1 MLKIDLPPKDE
12 NPLGTSP
19 ETNTP
24 GLDEDQ
30 EPLLQQVETGTPE
43 PAEDEPPPFT
53 ADQIPKWVA
62 EQAAQHEMSPEEVA
76 ERNRRKAQIVGD
88 MLEGPEMV
96 EMKKFY
102 DPIHA
107 FLKNMSEDPEANF
120 NPERVHLNYGVAL
133 PFFDEEGNLVAQDK
147 RVETYHDVLRLR
159 ATIPEDLRTK
169 GDVIP
174 WDWGP
179 SSNKRPRGKIDIF
192 AHSDFW
198 SRLSDV
204 DDPLSKYESE
214 FYALVGRVVNEQLA
228 DEYALAVEKGDVGAP
243 SLGDEEDGSSKSG
256 SEIAVATGAERG
268 GVPAEHTKSE
278 WQKRLDNLISQAKGK
293 LYAATETLRT
303 NKSAEKLKG
312 YLDKRLGALSSQ
324 GKEMSGFEK
333 GFRWLG
339 EKYNTLPRWPKLG
352 VGVALGLGAG
362 VSMAYGALPLAIGC
376 FSGVYMQRLAGFMGK
391 ALENEAKLEKERPMG
406 KWNRERAMWGALK
419 YTTAMTLGMLALS
432 YGTKEAIEYARGHGW
447 GDKVMELLTGHR
459 SPEVKTRVAGPRPAS
474 VGGSGPG
481 ATARAVA
488 EAGEMKPEGAEAL
501 NLSVGASSHG
511 YEGMLKDLM
520 KHLPENP
527 PAGMDPD
534 SDLARLFEAKADPA
548 RVGKILHDLA
558 TEHKFA
564 VGGGSVRID
573 PSAHLSIGKGG
584 ELLFSDATHTDIVS
598 AVENMKVLR
607 PHAPLA
613 PAPHIGVAGAEA
625 PINVDLPSDTGASV
639 GKAVSDA
646 APPPASLAPDPTVV
660 RTGSGGTL
668 VDSEGHPVH
677 STDFAQYSEQTP
689 TPVSDATPNP
699 VPEQGTSGGVKLEE
713 AGSIPERSPSAT
725 EQAGSIINAF
735 NIEVPTSE
743 PHIYADTGGEHLL
756 VYGGTSTERAKTILE
771 YLLKNPDKV
780 VYAADSNGA
789 YRIPW
794 HLVNGEAVPEAP
806 VQTGGFLGFFKSFM
820 EAPKPD
826 EFARLIK

>member
-1 MLKIDLPPKDE
+1 MSKIDFPPKEKGSSTDFSLASE
-12 NPLGTSP
+12 RAA
-19 ETNTP
+19 EERKKRA
-24 GLDEDQ
+24 D
-30 EPLLQQVETGTPE
+30 
-43 PAEDEPPPFT
+43 EDEPLSFT
-53 ADQIPKWVA
+53 ADQTPEWVGT
-62 EQAAQHEMSPEEVA
+62 EQAQHEMSPEKAA
-76 ERNRRKAQIVGD
+76 ERNRLRAQIVGD

-96 EMKKFY
+96 ERKKSY

-107 FLKNMSEDPEANF
+107 LLKKMSEDSEANF
-120 NPERVHLNYGVAL
+120 NPERVYLNYGVAV
-133 PFFDEEGNLVAQDK
+133 PFVNEEGNLVAEDR

-159 ATIPEDLRTK
+159 ATIPEDLRAR
-169 GDVIP
+169 GDVIH

-179 SSNKRPRGKIDIF
+179 SSKRPWGKIDIF
-192 AHSDFW
+192 AQSDFW
-198 SRLSDV
+198 GRLNDLN
-204 DDPLSKYESE
+204 DPLSKHASE
-214 FYALVGRVVNEQLA
+214 FYALADRVVNEQLA
-228 DEYALAVEKGDVGAP
+228 DEYALAVERGDVGAP
-243 SLGDEEDGSSKSG
+243 SLGDEEDWSPKSG

-268 GVPAEHTKSE
+268 GVPAGHTKSE
-278 WQKRLDNLISQAKGK
+278 WQKRLDSLINQAKGK
-293 LYAATETLRT
+293 LYSATETLRT
-303 NKSAEKLKG
+303 NESVEKLKG
-312 YLDKRLGALSSQ
+312 YLDKRLEALSSQ

-333 GFRWLG
+333 GFRWIG

-362 VSMAYGALPLAIGC
+362 VSMAYGALPLAVGC
-376 FSGVYMQRLAGFMGK
+376 FGGVYMQRLAGFMGK
-391 ALENEAKLEKERPMG
+391 ALENEAKLEKEAPGG

-447 GDKVMELLTGHR
+447 GDKAMELLTGHR
-459 SPEVKTRVAGPRPAS
+459 PPEMKTGMRTGVAGSRPTP
-474 VGGSGPG
+474 VGGSGSG
-481 ATARAVA
+481 TTARAMA
-488 EAGEMKPEGAEAL
+488 EAGGTRSEGMESL
-501 NLSVGASSHG
+501 GLSVGASSHG

-534 SDLARLFEAKADPA
+534 SDLAKLFEAKADPA

-558 TEHKFA
+558 KEHKFA
-564 VGGGSVRID
+564 VGSGSVRID
-573 PSAHLSIGKGG
+573 PSAHLSIGKSG

-598 AVENMKVLR
+598 AVENMKVLQ
-607 PHAPLA
+607 PHAPVA
-613 PAPHIGVAGAEA
+613 PASPIGVAGAES
-625 PINVDLPSDTGASV
+625 PINGLDLPSDTGASV

-646 APPPASLAPDPTVV
+646 TPPPASLAPDLTVV

-689 TPVSDATPNP
+689 APVSDATPNP
-699 VPEQGTSGGVKLEE
+699 VPEQGAPGGVKSEE
-713 AGSIPERSPSAT
+713 AGSIPEHSPSAT
-725 EQAGSIINAF
+725 EQADSIINAF

>member
-1 MLKIDLPPKDE
+1 MSKIDFPPKEKGSSTDFSLASERAAEERKKRADE
-12 NPLGTSP
+12 ELFGTSSGGA
-19 ETNTP
+19 TP
-24 GLDEDQ
+24 DLGRDD
-30 EPLLQQVETGTPE
+30 VS
-43 PAEDEPPPFT
+43 
-53 ADQIPKWVA
+53 I
-62 EQAAQHEMSPEEVA
+62 
-76 ERNRRKAQIVGD
+76 
-88 MLEGPEMV
+88 EG
-96 EMKKFY
+96 
-102 DPIHA
+102 A
-107 FLKNMSEDPEANF
+107 
-120 NPERVHLNYGVAL
+120 
-133 PFFDEEGNLVAQDK
+133 
-147 RVETYHDVLRLR
+147 
-159 ATIPEDLRTK
+159 
-169 GDVIP
+169 
-174 WDWGP
+174 
-179 SSNKRPRGKIDIF
+179 
-192 AHSDFW
+192 
-198 SRLSDV
+198 
-204 DDPLSKYESE
+204 
-214 FYALVGRVVNEQLA
+214 
-228 DEYALAVEKGDVGAP
+228 
-243 SLGDEEDGSSKSG
+243 
-256 SEIAVATGAERG
+256 
-268 GVPAEHTKSE
+268 PAEHTKSE
-278 WQKRLDNLISQAKGK
+278 WQKRLDNLISQARGK
-293 LYAATETLRT
+293 LYSATETLRT

-459 SPEVKTRVAGPRPAS
+459 SPEVKTGVAGPRPAS

-646 APPPASLAPDPTVV
+646 NPPPASLAPDPTVV

-677 STDFAQYSEQTP
+677 STDFAPYPEQAQA
-689 TPVSDATPNP
+689 PVETATPRPVEEVAKQVLPQEPVRTGDLAPAQDTSVSSANPKEGVAHGEMPDLRVNTSGLSVDLSHAHAYLDAQNNP
-699 VPEQGTSGGVKLEE
+699 VIFGGTLEE
-713 AGSIPERSPSAT
+713 AQKMASDIVSRDHSAT
-725 EQAGSIINAF
+725 
-735 NIEVPTSE
+735 
-743 PHIYADTGGEHLL
+743 
-756 VYGGTSTERAKTILE
+756 VYFGSTEPGGIANLFRPIHHLHKTYWFDGSGSTIDPSSPAGVEVHQPITVNESVDPTLQ
-771 YLLKNPDKV
+771 
-780 VYAADSNGA
+780 GR
-789 YRIPW
+789 RIPDIND
-794 HLVNGEAVPEAP
+794 LKKLYKPE
-806 VQTGGFLGFFKSFM
+806 K
-820 EAPKPD
+820 
-826 EFARLIK
+826 